1 MRNQL
6 TFISAAIV
14 AASFSMTSNADVS
27 IYGKAFVTL
36 ENYDNGSGAIT
47 ETKSNASRIGLKG
60 SEKLTDELEAVYKFE
75 REVDLTG
82 EDSELKPRN
91 SYVGLKGGFG
101 QVVVGIHDTTTKDLS
116 KSLDLFNDMTG
127 DYKNVIEGETRAKNM
142 VKYSAPK
149 FNNISLNFMA
159 IADETSENK
168 SLSDSLSMSA
178 TYAKDGLT
186 LGLSQDINVKS
197 GSFKKDYLDIT
208 RVMASY
214 SANGL
219 TVGGFVQQASEGDSF
234 VGQYDRDSFH
244 VSASYKLDNG
254 WVLKAQHSSGSDNL
268 STEKSDMTSVGA
280 DYKFN
285 KNTKA
290 LLMFTT
296 FEQTKNG
303 AVSKEFDS
311 VGLGIEFKF

>member
-234 VGQYDRDSFH
+234 VGQYDRPTDFI
-244 VSASYKLDNG
+244 
-254 WVLKAQHSSGSDNL
+254 KADFE
-268 STEKSDMTSVGA
+268 T
-280 DYKFN
+280 
-285 KNTKA
+285 
-290 LLMFTT
+290 LMQTVR
-296 FEQTKNG
+296 FE
-303 AVSKEFDS
+303 
-311 VGLGIEFKF
+311 